1 MKKVFPGIL
10 MTISLFAQAVRADE
24 GQDVRWHVTSRAQ
37 APVVGQNPVRSFV
50 ATGTVRKVDR
60 DNGIVTIFHQPVT
73 ALMWPSMTMP
83 FAVGDKRLLERI
95 KVGERM
101 EFEFVRDGKNV
112 VIIGIK

>member
-1 MKKVFPGIL
+1 MAVPMKKVFPGIL

-60 DNGIVTIFHQPVT
+60 DNCEP
-73 ALMWPSMTMP
+73 
-83 FAVGDKRLLERI
+83 DLLEALTLPSHNEIICRAA
-95 KVGERM
+95 V
-101 EFEFVRDGKNV
+101 DG
-112 VIIGIK
+112 